1 MAINGNVGSYLFKY
15 QNVTP
20 ELLTTFRLI
29 FSGLFLLIY
38 EYFINKKI
46 SFDILKNPK
55 SLIQLLYFGFLGLL
69 AMQYNYLISIKYSN
83 AATATI
89 LQSLAPFIIVI
100 VVALKEKKFPKKEIS
115 TSLILALSG
124 VFLLITHGKINQLV
138 ITKPALFFGFLSAVG
153 AVNYNLS
160 SAKLQEKYKITL
172 ILGWAMLI
180 TGIIFTLVLNPL
192 NRDVVYNKI
201 VIISL
206 TYAIFLGT
214 LIPFLLY
221 LIASKLISP
230 QKSSIIILTEPVIS
244 AIISII
250 FLDETFKLFDLIGI
264 TIIIIGLVLL
274 IKSDDKEI

>member
-1 MAINGNVGSYLFKY
+1 
-15 QNVTP
+15 
-20 ELLTTFRLI
+20 
-29 FSGLFLLIY
+29 
-38 EYFINKKI
+38 
-46 SFDILKNPK
+46 
-55 SLIQLLYFGFLGLL
+55 
-69 AMQYNYLISIKYSN
+69 
-83 AATATI
+83 
-89 LQSLAPFIIVI
+89 
-100 VVALKEKKFPKKEIS
+100 
-115 TSLILALSG
+115 
-124 VFLLITHGKINQLV
+124 
-138 ITKPALFFGFLSAVG
+138 
-153 AVNYNLS
+153 
-160 SAKLQEKYKITL
+160 
-172 ILGWAMLI
+172 MLI